1 MKAVV
6 KKPKTTGRVYS
17 ERVSDLQAPSGV
29 TIDGKYYTYG
39 KEQVISREL
48 FNKYPDLFTEIKEK
62 SNE

>member
-6 KKPKTTGRVYS
+6 KKPKTTGRAYS
-17 ERVSDLQAPSGV
+17 ERLSDLQPPSGV
-29 TIDGKYYTYG
+29 TIDGKHYEYG

-48 FNKYPDLFTEIKEK
+48 FNKYPDLFNEIKEQ